1 MTTKYCYHFL
11 LSERLA
17 DPHCVEKFA
26 PVFGPLYWPTTW
38 RSLSFFDLARQVIDL
53 TWKIAHGVLYT
64 AERLCSF
71 GMSISPV
78 CFCGAPLESLSHL
91 FFVCPL
97 AHSVLSWLQSLMY
110 SFSPTSP
117 VLLVRHALFGF
128 DSAELRTTP
137 RIFAYIL
144 NVCKFFIWRSRNDFR
159 FRGVQPGA
167 MSVIECVKARVK
179 YHLQLF
185 FKRFKSSRRRRYFH
199 RQWGAR
205 GVIASVAAGQ
215 LSIHL

>member
-1 MTTKYCYHFL
+1 MVHFTGL
-11 LSERLA
+11 L
-17 DPHCVEKFA
+17 H
-26 PVFGPLYWPTTW
+26 W
-38 RSLSFFDLARQVIDL
+38 RSRFFFDLDRQVLDL
-53 TWKIAHGVLYT
+53 NWKIAHGVLYT
-64 AERLCSF
+64 ARRLSSF
-71 GMSISPV
+71 GMSVSPE

-97 AHSVLSWLQSLMY
+97 AHSVLSWLQSLMF

-128 DSAELRTTP
+128 DFPELRTTP

-144 NVCKFFIWRSRNDFR
+144 NLCKFFIWRSRNDFR

-167 MSVIECVKARVK
+167 VSLMECVKALVK
-179 YHLQLF
+179 FHLPLF
-185 FKRFKSSRRRRYFH
+185 FKRFKFSRRRRYFH

-205 GVIASVAAGQ
+205 GVIASVAADQ